1 MATLSSWLLGPN
13 DYRTA
18 GFPYSRA
25 EPPVPTFQGRGEYI
39 AEHLTREVPGLPMK
53 TYRMLALTTL
63 RTSLLVAFAALLI
76 LVFLPLAVAA
86 QAAAR

>member
-1 MATLSSWLLGPN
+1 
-13 DYRTA
+13 
-18 GFPYSRA
+18 
-25 EPPVPTFQGRGEYI
+25 
-39 AEHLTREVPGLPMK
+39 MK